1 MPTAGGLT
9 CNALSS
15 MRVPSTMTGLR
26 HELHAL
32 EDPCGSDSEAPEQEA
47 SLCQVIV
54 LGDEE
59 VLELLFSS

>member
-1 MPTAGGLT
+1 
-9 CNALSS
+9 
-15 MRVPSTMTGLR
+15 MTGLR

-32 EDPCGSDSEAPEQEA
+32 EDPCGSDSEALEQEA